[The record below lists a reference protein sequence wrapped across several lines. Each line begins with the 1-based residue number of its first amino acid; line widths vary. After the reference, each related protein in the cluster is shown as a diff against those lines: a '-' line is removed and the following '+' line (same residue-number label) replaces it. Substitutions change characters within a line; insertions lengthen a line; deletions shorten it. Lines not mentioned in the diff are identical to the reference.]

1 MTEDT
6 SMHLCC
12 SLDILMGSAAIHWL
26 FRSAAPVTFLYTRHE
41 YLVFATNSCCCS
53 PALHSHLLRNLA
65 HNVVDNYP
73 LREVDNARGCV
84 HIVGP

>member
-26 FRSAAPVTFLYTRHE
+26 FRSAAPVTHDI
-41 YLVFATNSCCCS
+41 
-53 PALHSHLLRNLA
+53 
-65 HNVVDNYP
+65 VDNYP